1 MYLCPP
7 EINFS
12 KLRYC
17 SQNALKH
24 ELFRIYQEYISVSF
38 QEVVE
43 ERSLSTF
50 TQFSVKLTVINTKHI
65 HVRHTFYTQ
74 YF

>member
-17 SQNALKH
+17 SQNVLKH

-38 QEVVE
+38 HEVVG

-50 TQFSVKLTVINTKHI
+50 TQFSVKLLLIQNTYMCAI
-65 HVRHTFYTQ
+65 HFTPNIFK
-74 YF
+74 